1 MTSSVEAEFA
11 RTVELLKKHTIK
23 EVATLL
29 EVSKS
34 CVVKRQRVYWQRV
47 ADPTAHAEYRKQRLA
62 VCGSRVMN
70 RSRSFAQLTHQE
82 SAPDALDLRLS
93 EQARHNKCLLK
104 EKISNLLLRGK
115 VEDARFRAAG
125 NPELELL
132 VKNYI

>member
-1 MTSSVEAEFA
+1 M
-11 RTVELLKKHTIK
+11 ELLKKHTIK

-34 CVVKRQRVYWQRV
+34 CVVKRQRVYWQRR
-47 ADPTAHAEYRKQRLA
+47 ADTVAHAEYRKQRLA

-70 RSRSFAQLTHQE
+70 RSRSVAQLTHQE
-82 SAPDALDLRLS
+82 SAPDTLLDFRLS

-104 EKISNLLLRGK
+104 EKITNLLLRGK

-125 NPELELL
+125 DPELELL
-132 VKNYI
+132 VENYT